1 MAASAVTLE
10 TADIQGLIVRGYG
23 TLPEAKF
30 LLLAVDDPERARAY
44 LRRVAGRVNTA
55 KVSPETH
62 AIQVAFTFKGLE
74 KLGVPESARNT
85 FAREFIEGM
94 DDDIRAES
102 LGDRGRTD
110 PSALTWTERTIDVL
124 LMVYALDTD
133 AMKHVLDEE
142 LPVIKAGAFTI
153 VEKDTRTLDQNREHF
168 GWRDGLSMPNLLG
181 VPKERPRK
189 KQQESWTGPLEAGEI
204 VLGYPNE
211 YSTLAG
217 DTYSES
223 PTVDLADDRAGHLPP
238 TADKKHKDL
247 GRNGTYLV
255 YRELTQS
262 VHALWDYLAKH
273 SKEPGNTP
281 VDRAIA
287 LGAKM
292 VGRWPNGAPLVES
305 PGRDDTK
312 RDDNTFT
319 YLDGDAVGLSCPVAS
334 HIRRANPRDALGAGR
349 DAETSITMV
358 RKHQMVR
365 RGRPFGDPVSAT
377 LKPEEM
383 LAAGDDGKERGLH
396 FICLVGNI
404 SRQFEFVQ
412 RNWIQ
417 SANFGGLYKDGDPL
431 TATRRTGA
439 NANDELTVPAEPVR
453 RKYKGLPAF
462 TKLVGGGYFFL
473 PGIAALRFI
482 AGHP

>member
-1 MAASAVTLE
+1 MLE

-23 TLPEAKF
+23 SLSAAKF

-44 LRRVAGRVNTA
+44 LRRICGRVNTA

-62 AIQVAFTFKGLE
+62 AIQVAFTAKGLE
-74 KLGVPESARNT
+74 KLGVPESARNS

-94 DDDIRAES
+94 DDDVRAES
-102 LGDRGRTD
+102 LGDRGRND
-110 PSALTWTERTIDVL
+110 PSVLTWSEQAVHVL
-124 LMVYALDTD
+124 LMVYAKDPDTL
-133 AMKHVLDEE
+133 KHLLDEE
-142 LPVIKAGAFTI
+142 LPIVKAAFTV
-153 VEKDTRTLDQNREHF
+153 VEKPTRTLDQNREHF

-189 KQQESWTGPLEAGEI
+189 KQQESWTDPLQPGEI

-211 YSTLAG
+211 YKVH
-217 DTYSES
+217 SES
-223 PTVDLADDRAGHLPP
+223 PTADLADDPAGHLQP
-238 TADKKHKDL
+238 TADGKHKDL

-262 VHALWDYLAKH
+262 VHALWDYLAKQ
-273 SKEPGNTP
+273 SKEPGTTP

-305 PGRDDTK
+305 PDRDDAE
-312 RDDNTFT
+312 RDDNTFK
-319 YLDGDAVGLSCPVAS
+319 YAHKDGIGLACPVAS

-349 DAETSITMV
+349 DHEDSVIMV

-365 RGRPFGDPVSAT
+365 RGRPFGDPVSEK
-377 LKPEEM
+377 LKPDEI
-383 LAAGDDGKERGLH
+383 LAAGDDKKQRGLH

-431 TATRRTGA
+431 TATRRSGD
-439 NANDELTVPAEPVR
+439 NANDEFTCPAEPVR
-453 RKYKGLPAF
+453 RKYKGMPQF
-462 TKLVGGGYFFL
+462 TTLVGGGYFFL

>member
-1 MAASAVTLE
+1 MLE
-10 TADIQGLIVRGYG
+10 TSDIQGLVVRGYG
-23 TLPEAKF
+23 SLSEARF
-30 LLLAVDDPERARAY
+30 LLLAVDHPERARAY
-44 LRRVAGRVNTA
+44 LRRICDRVNTA

-62 AIQVAFTFKGLE
+62 ALQVAFTAKGLE
-74 KLGVPESARNT
+74 KLGVPESARSS

-94 DDDIRAES
+94 DDNIRAES
-102 LGDRGRTD
+102 LGDRGRND
-110 PSALTWTERTIDVL
+110 PSPLTWSEQAVHVL
-124 LMVYALDTD
+124 LMVYAKDVDT
-133 AMKHVLDEE
+133 MKHLLDEE
-142 LPVIKAGAFTI
+142 LPIVKAAFTV
-153 VEKDTRTLDQNREHF
+153 VEKTTRTLDQNREHF

-189 KQQESWTGPLEAGEI
+189 KQQESWTDPLAPGEI

-211 YSTLAG
+211 YKVQ
-217 DTYSES
+217 SES
-223 PTVDLADDRAGHLPP
+223 PTAELADDPAGHLEP
-238 TADKKHKDL
+238 TADGKHKDL

-262 VHALWDYLAKH
+262 VHALWDYLAKQ

-305 PGRDDTK
+305 PDRDDTE
-312 RDDNTFT
+312 RDDNTFK
-319 YLDGDAVGLSCPVAS
+319 YAHDDGIGLACPVAS

-349 DAETSITMV
+349 DHEDSVIMV

-365 RGRPFGDPVSAT
+365 HGRPFGDPVSEK
-377 LKPEEM
+377 LKPEEI
-383 LAAGDDGKERGLH
+383 LAAGDDKKQRGLH

-431 TATRRTGA
+431 TATRRTGE
-439 NANDELTVPAEPVR
+439 NANDEFTCPAKPVR
-453 RKYKGLPAF
+453 RKYKGVPQF
-462 TKLVGGGYFFL
+462 TTLVGGGYFFL